1 MEEEKK
7 DRVIVSDLSE
17 EMKKSYLDYAMSVI
31 VSRAL
36 PDVRDGLKPVHRRI
50 LYDMYDLG
58 IKSTGSFKKCARTVG
73 DVLGKFHPHGDA
85 SVYDALVRLA
95 QDFSMRY
102 PVIKPQGNFGSID
115 GDPPAAYRYTEAK
128 MARMGE
134 LMLQDIDKDTVNF
147 VPNFDESLKEPE
159 VLPAAFPFLLA
170 NGTSGIAVGM
180 ANNMPPHNLREITDA
195 LCALIENPDI
205 TVLELMNYIKGPDFP
220 TYGKICGTKGI
231 RDAFETGR
239 GKIVLRGVYHV
250 EDHKTHESIVFTE
263 IPYQVNKSALV
274 KKIDELRKDDI
285 LRDISA
291 IRDESGRDGIRIVIE
306 LKKDAVA
313 DIVVNH
319 LFQNT
324 ELQSNFNVNNLALVE
339 GRPMCLNLKQMLYYY
354 LEHRKDVTTRRTRFD
369 LAKAQER
376 EHILLG
382 LKIGLENID
391 EVIEII
397 KNAANNDEASVKLQE
412 RFALSDKQANAII
425 QMRLGRLSHLETQQ
439 IIDELNELE
448 IKIAFYKELLADETK
463 MLAEV
468 EKEIR
473 AVGEE
478 YGDDRRTFIDV
489 REVDGLVDRDF
500 IKKEDVVVV
509 ITNKGFV
516 KRVPAEEYKSQ
527 GRGGKGVRG
536 ASLRDEDFV
545 EHLFSAFSHDH
556 ILFITNYGKAY
567 CLEVWELPEGQ
578 KVGKGV
584 NIKAVLPKME
594 DGESISAII
603 DFKDFDENESILMA
617 TRYGVVKQVK
627 LNDFINARKNGIRA
641 IVLDEGDS
649 LIKCLFVYPGDEAMI
664 VSKNGKSLRFS
675 VDDVRVM
682 GRVTHGVRGMKLAEG
697 DEIVGLVK
705 VEEGKTVILV
715 TDKGKGKQVDFELFM
730 KHGRGTMGQKIY
742 NLPANAYLVSALGVN
757 DENDVV
763 CITKKGQTIRTH
775 VNGIS
780 SQGRNAGGVNIFRM
794 KTDDDYIV
802 AMTVTD
808 YQEDEPEEDETAA
821 NIEIAELGTNAEAP
835 EQVVENNEKSEKT
848 QNFG

>member
-1 MEEEKK
+1 MEEETKN
-7 DRVIVSDLSE
+7 RVLVSDLSE
-17 EMKKSYLDYAMSVI
+17 EMRKSYLDYAMSVI

-115 GDPPAAYRYTEAK
+115 GDPAAAYRYTEAK

-134 LMLQDIDKDTVNF
+134 LMLQDIDKETVNM

-159 VLPAAFPFLLA
+159 VLPAGFPFLLA

-180 ANNMPPHNLREITDA
+180 ATNMPPHNLREICDA
-195 LCALIENPDI
+195 LCAMIENPEID
-205 TVLELMNYIKGPDFP
+205 THGLMQYIKGPDFP
-220 TYGKICGTKGI
+220 TAAKICGVKGI
-231 RDAFETGR
+231 RDAFETGH
-239 GKIVLRGVYHV
+239 GKIVMRGVYHT
-250 EDHKTHESIVFTE
+250 EDHRSHESIVFTE
-263 IPYQVNKSALV
+263 IPYQVNKAELV
-274 KKIDELRKDDI
+274 KHIDELRKEDV
-285 LRDISA
+285 LKDISTV
-291 IRDESGRDGIRIVIE
+291 RDESGRDGIRIVIE
-306 LKKDAVA
+306 LKKDAVPE
-313 DIVVNH
+313 IVVNH
-319 LFQNT
+319 LFNNT
-324 ELQSNFNVNNLALVE
+324 QLQSNFNVNNLALVD
-339 GRPMCLNLKQMLYYY
+339 GRPKCLTLKDMLYYY

-369 LAKAQER
+369 LAKAQDR

-391 EVIEII
+391 QVIEII
-397 KNAANNDEASVKLQE
+397 KKSSNNDEASLNLQAT
-412 RFALSDKQANAII
+412 FGLSDKQANAII
-425 QMRLGRLSHLETQQ
+425 QMRLGRLSHMETQE
-439 IIDELNELE
+439 IMDELNELE
-448 IKIAFYKELLADETK
+448 VKIAFYKELLSDPAK
-463 MLAEV
+463 MLQEV

-473 AVGEE
+473 QVSAD
-478 YGDDRRTFIDV
+478 YGDDRRTLIET
-489 REVDGLVDRDF
+489 REIDGLVDKDF

-516 KRVPAEEYKSQ
+516 KRVPADEYKSQ

-536 ASLRDEDFV
+536 AALRDEDFV

-556 ILFITNYGKAY
+556 ILFITNLGKAF

-584 NIKAVLPKME
+584 SIKAVLPKFE

-603 DFKDFDENESILMA
+603 DFKEFDETKSILMA
-617 TRYGVVKQVK
+617 TKMGVVKQVR
-627 LNDFINARKNGIRA
+627 LNDFINGRKNGIRA
-641 IVLDEGDS
+641 IALDEGDS
-649 LIKCLFVYPGDEAMI
+649 LVKCLFVNEGDEAML
-664 VSKNGKSLRFS
+664 VSRNGKGLRFS
-675 VDDVRVM
+675 VDDVRIM
-682 GRVTHGVRGMKLAEG
+682 GRPARGVRGMNLANG

-705 VEEGKTVILV
+705 VEDDRNIILV
-715 TDKGKGKQVDFELFM
+715 TNQGKGKQVDFNLFM
-730 KHGRGTMGQKIY
+730 RHGRGTGGQTIY
-742 NLPANAYLVSALGVN
+742 KLSDETYLVSALGVN
-757 DENDVV
+757 NENDVV

-775 VNGIS
+775 VDGIS
-780 SQGRNAGGVNIFRM
+780 EQGRAASGVNIFRM

-802 AMTVTD
+802 AMTLTD
-808 YQEDEPEEDETAA
+808 HQEDENEEDEVLETE
-821 NIEIAELGTNAEAP
+821 NTSELGINQETP
-835 EQVVENNEKSEKT
+835 ESSASEGD
-848 QNFG
+848 QE

>member
-1 MEEEKK
+1 MEENS
-7 DRVIVSDLSE
+7 RVLISDLSE

-58 IKSTGSFKKCARTVG
+58 IKASGSFKKCARTVG

-95 QDFSMRY
+95 QDFSLRY

-147 VPNFDESLKEPE
+147 VPNFDESMKEPE

-180 ANNMPPHNLREITDA
+180 ATNMAPHNLREITDA

-205 TVLELMNYIKGPDFP
+205 TILELMNYIKGPDFP
-220 TYGKICGTKGI
+220 TYGKICGTRGI

-239 GKIVLRGVYHV
+239 GKIVLRGVYHM

-263 IPYQVNKSALV
+263 IPYQVNKAELV

-285 LRDISA
+285 LKDISA

-306 LKKDAVA
+306 LKKDAVPEIA
-313 DIVVNH
+313 VNH

-324 ELQSNFNVNNLALVE
+324 ALQTNFNVNNLALVE
-339 GRPMCLNLKQMLYYY
+339 GRPKCLNLKQMLYYY

-369 LAKAQER
+369 LAKALER
-376 EHILLG
+376 EHILIG

-397 KNAANNDEASVKLQE
+397 KKAANNEEASLNLQA
-412 RFALSDKQANAII
+412 RFALSEKQANAII
-425 QMRLGRLSHLETQQ
+425 QMRLGRLSHMETQE

-448 IKIAFYKELLADETK
+448 IKIAFYRELLEDETK
-463 MLAEV
+463 MLKEV

-473 AVGEE
+473 QVGED
-478 YGDDRRTFIDV
+478 YGDDRRTEIDL
-489 REVDGLVDRDF
+489 REVDGLVDKDF

-516 KRVPAEEYKSQ
+516 KRVSADDYKSQ

-545 EHLFSAFSHDH
+545 EHMFSAFSHDH
-556 ILFITNYGKAY
+556 IMFVTNFGKAY
-567 CLEVWELPEGQ
+567 CFEVWELPEGQ

-584 NIKAVLPKME
+584 NIKAILPKMD

-603 DFKDFDENESILMA
+603 DFKDFDDNKYLLMA
-617 TRYGVVKQVK
+617 TRFGVVKQVR
-627 LNDFINARKNGIRA
+627 LNDFINARKNGIKA
-641 IVLDEGDS
+641 IVLDEGDT
-649 LIKCLFVYPGDEAMI
+649 LVKCLFVEPGDDAMI
-664 VSKNGKSLRFS
+664 ISKNGKGLRFC
-675 VDDVRVM
+675 VDSVRVM
-682 GRVTHGVRGMKLAEG
+682 GRASHGVRGMNLADN
-697 DEIVGLVK
+697 DEIIGLVR
-705 VEEGKTVILV
+705 VEEGKNIILV
-715 TDKGKGKQVDFELFM
+715 TNDGKGKQVDFDFF
-730 KHGRGTMGQKIY
+730 KAHGRGTMGQLIY
-742 NLPANAYLVSALGVN
+742 KLKDDMYLVSALGVN
-757 DENDVV
+757 DENDLV

-775 VNGIS
+775 VSGIS
-780 SQGRNAGGVNIFRM
+780 SQGRAASGVNVFRM

-808 YQEDEPEEDETAA
+808 YQEDEIEEETATESDA
-821 NIEIAELGTNAEAP
+821 AELGTIENEAENTT
-835 EQVVENNEKSEKT
+835 VEETEK
-848 QNFG
+848 

>member
-1 MEEEKK
+1 MEEEIKN
-7 DRVIVSDLSE
+7 RVLVSDLSE

-134 LMLQDIDKDTVNF
+134 LMLQDIDKETVNM

-159 VLPAAFPFLLA
+159 VLPAGFPFLLA

-180 ANNMPPHNLREITDA
+180 ATNMPPHNLREICDA
-195 LCALIENPDI
+195 LCALIENPEID
-205 TVLELMNYIKGPDFP
+205 VLELMNYIKGPDFP
-220 TYGKICGTKGI
+220 TAGRICGIKGI

-239 GKIVLRGVYHV
+239 GKIVLRGVYHI

-263 IPYQVNKSALV
+263 IPYQVNKSELI
-274 KKIDELRKDDI
+274 KKIDEYRKDDV
-285 LRDISA
+285 LKDFSA
-291 IRDESGRDGIRIVIE
+291 VRDESGRDGIRLVFE
-306 LKKDAVA
+306 LKKDAVPEIA
-313 DIVVNH
+313 VNH
-319 LFQNT
+319 LFLYTQ
-324 ELQSNFNVNNLALVE
+324 LQINFNVNNLALVE
-339 GRPMCLNLKQMLYYY
+339 GRPKCLNLKQMLHYY
-354 LEHRKDVTTRRTRFD
+354 LEHRKDVTTRRTKFD
-369 LAKAQER
+369 LAKALER

-397 KNAANNDEASVKLQE
+397 KKAADNDEASVNLQQ
-412 RFALSDKQANAII
+412 RFGLSDKQANAII
-425 QMRLGRLSHLETQQ
+425 QMRLGRLSHMETQQ

-448 IKIAFYKELLADETK
+448 IRIAFYRELLADERK

-473 AVGEE
+473 EVCNQ
-478 YGDDRRTFIDV
+478 YGDNRRTEIDP
-489 REVDGLVDRDF
+489 REVDGLMDKDF
-500 IKKEDVVVV
+500 IKKEEVVVV

-516 KRVPAEEYKSQ
+516 KRVPADEYKSQ

-536 ASLRDEDFV
+536 ASLREEDFV
-545 EHLFSAFSHDH
+545 EHLFSVFSHDH
-556 ILFITNYGKAY
+556 ILFITNFGKAY
-567 CLEVWELPEGQ
+567 CLEAWELPEGQ

-584 NIKAVLPKME
+584 NLKAVLPKME
-594 DGESISAII
+594 DGESVSAII
-603 DFKDFDENESILMA
+603 DFKDFDDESNILMA
-617 TRYGVVKQVK
+617 TRFGVVKQVR
-627 LNDFINARKNGIRA
+627 LTDFVNARKNGIKA
-641 IVLDEGDS
+641 IILDEGDS
-649 LIKCLFVYPGDEAMI
+649 LVKCLFVKPGDEAMI
-664 VSKNGKSLRFS
+664 VSRNGKGLRFG

-682 GRVTHGVRGMKLAEG
+682 GRSTHGVRGMNLADG
-697 DEIVGLVK
+697 DEIIGLVK
-705 VEEGKTVILV
+705 VEEGKNIILV
-715 TDKGKGKQVDFELFM
+715 TDRGKGKQVDFETF
-730 KHGRGTMGQKIY
+730 KRHGRGTMGQLIY
-742 NLPANAYLVSALGVN
+742 KLQDDTYLVSALGINEQN
-757 DENDVV
+757 DIV

-775 VNGIS
+775 VNEIS
-780 SQGRNAGGVNIFRM
+780 LQGRSAGGVNVFKM
-794 KTDDDYIV
+794 KTEDDYIV
-802 AMTVTD
+802 AMTLTD
-808 YQEDEPEEDETAA
+808 YQEYEEEIPENAENTETAEVGT
-821 NIEIAELGTNAEAP
+821 IENTAETE
-835 EQVVENNEKSEKT
+835 VVNTEENS
-848 QNFG
+848 

>member
-1 MEEEKK
+1 MEETNS
-7 DRVIVSDLSE
+7 RVLISDLSE

-95 QDFSMRY
+95 QDFSLRY

-115 GDPPAAYRYTEAK
+115 GDPAAAYRYTEAK

-134 LMLQDIDKDTVNF
+134 LMLQDIDKDTVTF

-159 VLPAAFPFLLA
+159 VLPAGFPFLLA

-180 ANNMPPHNLREITDA
+180 ATNMAPHNLREITDA
-195 LCALIENPDI
+195 LCAMIENPDI
-205 TVLELMNYIKGPDFP
+205 TILELMNYIKGPDFP
-220 TYGKICGTKGI
+220 THGKICGTKGI

-239 GKIVLRGVYHV
+239 GKIVMRGVYHV
-250 EDHKTHESIVFTE
+250 EDHKTHESLVFTE
-263 IPYQVNKSALV
+263 IPYQVNKAELV
-274 KKIDELRKDDI
+274 KHIDELRKDDV
-285 LRDISA
+285 LKDISA

-306 LKKDAVA
+306 LKKDAVPEIA
-313 DIVVNH
+313 VNH
-319 LFQNT
+319 LFLNT
-324 ELQSNFNVNNLALVE
+324 QLQSNFNVNNLALVE
-339 GRPMCLNLKQMLYYY
+339 GRPKCLNLKQMLYYY
-354 LEHRKDVTTRRTRFD
+354 LEHRKDVTTRRTKFD

-397 KNAANNDEASVKLQE
+397 KKAANNDEASVNLQA
-412 RFALSDKQANAII
+412 RFGLSDKQANAII
-425 QMRLGRLSHLETQQ
+425 QMRLGRLSHMETQQ
-439 IIDELNELE
+439 IIDELNDLE
-448 IKIAFYKELLADETK
+448 IKIAFYKELLSDESK
-463 MLAEV
+463 MLKEV

-473 AVGEE
+473 EVGDE
-478 YGDDRRTFIDV
+478 YGDARRTEIDL
-489 REVDGLVDRDF
+489 REVDGLVDKDF

-516 KRVPAEEYKSQ
+516 KRVSADEYKSQ

-556 ILFITNYGKAY
+556 ILFITNLGKAF
-567 CLEVWELPEGQ
+567 CLEVWELPEGL

-584 NIKAVLPKME
+584 NLKAILPKMD
-594 DGESISAII
+594 DGEFVSAII
-603 DFKDFDENESILMA
+603 DFKDFDEDKYLLMA
-617 TRYGVVKQVK
+617 TRFGVVKQVR
-627 LNDFINARKNGIRA
+627 LNDFINARKNGIKA

-649 LIKCLFVYPGDEAMI
+649 LIKCLFVNPGDDAMI
-664 VSKNGKSLRFS
+664 ISRNGKGLRFS
-675 VDDVRVM
+675 VDSVRVM
-682 GRVTHGVRGMKLAEG
+682 GRATHGVRGMNLADG

-705 VEEGKTVILV
+705 VEEGKKIILV
-715 TDKGKGKQVDFELFM
+715 TNDGKGKQVEFEDF
-730 KHGRGTMGQKIY
+730 KAHGRGTMGQLIY
-742 NLPANAYLVSALGVN
+742 KTGDDKYLVSALGVN
-757 DENDVV
+757 DENDLV

-780 SQGRNAGGVNIFRM
+780 IQGRSASGVYVFRM
-794 KTDDDYIV
+794 KTDDDCIV

-808 YQEDEPEEDETAA
+808 YQEEEPEE
-821 NIEIAELGTNAEAP
+821 EITDSTVDTELGTNEVSSAE
-835 EQVVENNEKSEKT
+835 ENSEGK
-848 QNFG
+848 

>member
-1 MEEEKK
+1 MGGNEMEEEKK
-7 DRVIVSDLSE
+7 DRVLVSDLSE

-85 SVYDALVRLA
+85 SVYDAMVRLA

-159 VLPAAFPFLLA
+159 VLPAGFPFLLA

-180 ANNMPPHNLREITDA
+180 ATNMPPHNLREITDA

-205 TVLELMNYIKGPDFP
+205 SILELMNYIKGPDFP

-239 GKIVLRGVYHV
+239 GKIVMRGVYHI

-263 IPYQVNKSALV
+263 IPYQVNKAELV
-274 KKIDELRKDDI
+274 KHIDELRKDDV
-285 LRDISA
+285 LKDISA

-306 LKKDAVA
+306 LKKDAVSE
-313 DIVVNH
+313 IVVNH

-324 ELQSNFNVNNLALVE
+324 ALQSNFNVNNLALVE
-339 GRPMCLNLKQMLYYY
+339 GRPKCLNLKQMLYYY

-397 KNAANNDEASVKLQE
+397 KNAANNEEASLKLQA
-412 RFALSDKQANAII
+412 RFLLSDKQANAII

-448 IKIAFYKELLADETK
+448 VRIAFYKELLADDVK

-473 AVGEE
+473 QVGEE
-478 YGDDRRTFIDV
+478 YGDDRRTFIDLH
-489 REVDGLVDRDF
+489 EVDGLMDKDF

-516 KRVPAEEYKSQ
+516 KRVPADEYKSQ

-556 ILFITNYGKAY
+556 ILFITNLGKAY

-584 NIKAVLPKME
+584 NIKAILPKME
-594 DGESISAII
+594 EGESISAII

-617 TRYGVVKQVK
+617 TRFGVVKQVK

-641 IVLDEGDS
+641 IVLDEGDA
-649 LIKCLFVYPGDEAMI
+649 LIKCLFVHPGDEAMI
-664 VSKNGKSLRFS
+664 VSKNGKGLRFS

-682 GRVTHGVRGMKLAEG
+682 GRVTHGVRGMNLADG

-705 VEEGKTVILV
+705 VEEGKTIILV
-715 TDKGKGKQVDFELFM
+715 TDQGKGKQVEFDYFRT
-730 KHGRGTMGQKIY
+730 HGRGTMGQKIY
-742 NLPANAYLVSALGVN
+742 NLPDNAYLVSAQGVN

-780 SQGRNAGGVNIFRM
+780 SQGRNAGGVNVFRM

-808 YQEDEPEEDETAA
+808 YQEDEPEEAENPENT
-821 NIEIAELGTNAEAP
+821 EMSELGTNIEAENT
-835 EQVVENNEKSEKT
+835 ENKEIEKE
-848 QNFG
+848 

>member
-7 DRVIVSDLSE
+7 DRVLVSDLSE

-85 SVYDALVRLA
+85 SVYDAMVRLA

-159 VLPAAFPFLLA
+159 VLPAGFPFLLA

-180 ANNMPPHNLREITDA
+180 ATNMPPHNLREITDA

-205 TVLELMNYIKGPDFP
+205 SILELMNYIKGPDFP

-239 GKIVLRGVYHV
+239 GKIVMRGVYHI

-263 IPYQVNKSALV
+263 IPYQVNKAELV
-274 KKIDELRKDDI
+274 KHIDELRKDDV
-285 LRDISA
+285 LKDISA

-306 LKKDAVA
+306 LKKDAVSE
-313 DIVVNH
+313 IVVNH

-324 ELQSNFNVNNLALVE
+324 ALQSNFNVNNLALVE
-339 GRPMCLNLKQMLYYY
+339 GRPKCLNLKQMLYYY

-397 KNAANNDEASVKLQE
+397 KNAANNEEASLKLQA
-412 RFALSDKQANAII
+412 RFLLSDKQANAII

-448 IKIAFYKELLADETK
+448 VRIAFYKELLADDVK

-473 AVGEE
+473 QVGEE
-478 YGDDRRTFIDV
+478 YGDDRRTFIDLH
-489 REVDGLVDRDF
+489 EVDGLMDKDF

-516 KRVPAEEYKSQ
+516 KRVPADEYKSQ

-556 ILFITNYGKAY
+556 ILFITNLGKAY

-584 NIKAVLPKME
+584 NIKAILPKME
-594 DGESISAII
+594 EGESISAII

-617 TRYGVVKQVK
+617 TRFGVVKQVK

-641 IVLDEGDS
+641 IVLDEGDA
-649 LIKCLFVYPGDEAMI
+649 LIKCLFVHPSDEAMI
-664 VSKNGKSLRFS
+664 VSKNGKGLRFS

-682 GRVTHGVRGMKLAEG
+682 GRVTHGVRGMNLTDG

-705 VEEGKTVILV
+705 VEEGKTIILV
-715 TDKGKGKQVDFELFM
+715 TDQGKGKQVEFDYFRT
-730 KHGRGTMGQKIY
+730 HGRGTMGQKIY
-742 NLPANAYLVSALGVN
+742 NLPDNAYLVSAQGVN

-780 SQGRNAGGVNIFRM
+780 SQGRNAGGVNVFRM

-808 YQEDEPEEDETAA
+808 YQEDEPEEAENPENT
-821 NIEIAELGTNAEAP
+821 EMSELGTNIEAENT
-835 EQVVENNEKSEKT
+835 ENKEIEKE
-848 QNFG
+848 

>member
-1 MEEEKK
+1 MEEEKS
-7 DRVIVSDLSE
+7 RVLISDLSE

-95 QDFSMRY
+95 QDFSLRY

-159 VLPAAFPFLLA
+159 VLPAGFPFLLA

-180 ANNMPPHNLREITDA
+180 ATNMAPHNLREITDA

-205 TVLELMNYIKGPDFP
+205 TIMELMNYIKGPDFP

-239 GKIVLRGVYHV
+239 GKIVMRGQYHI

-263 IPYQVNKSALV
+263 IPYQVNKAELV
-274 KKIDELRKDDI
+274 KHIDELRKDDI
-285 LRDISA
+285 LKDISA

-306 LKKDAVA
+306 LKKDAVSEIA
-313 DIVVNH
+313 VNH

-324 ELQSNFNVNNLALVE
+324 ALQTNFNVNNLALVE
-339 GRPMCLNLKQMLYYY
+339 GRPRCLNLKQMLYYY

-369 LAKAQER
+369 LAKALER

-397 KNAANNDEASVKLQE
+397 KKAANNDEASLNLQA

-425 QMRLGRLSHLETQQ
+425 QMRLGRLSHMETQQ

-448 IKIAFYKELLADETK
+448 IKIAFYRELLADEKK

-473 AVGEE
+473 QVGEE
-478 YGDDRRTFIDV
+478 YGDDRRTEIDI
-489 REVDGLVDRDF
+489 REVDGLVDKDF

-516 KRVPAEEYKSQ
+516 KRVSADEYKSQ

-556 ILFITNYGKAY
+556 IMFVTNFGKAY
-567 CLEVWELPEGQ
+567 CFEVWELPEGQ

-584 NIKAVLPKME
+584 NIKAILPKMDE
-594 DGESISAII
+594 GESISAII
-603 DFKDFDENESILMA
+603 DFKDFDENKYLLMA
-617 TRYGVVKQVK
+617 TRFGVVKQVR
-627 LNDFINARKNGIRA
+627 LNDFINARKNGIKA

-649 LIKCLFVYPGDEAMI
+649 LVKCLFVNPGDDAMI
-664 VSKNGKSLRFS
+664 ISKNGKGLRFC
-675 VDDVRVM
+675 VDSVRVM
-682 GRVTHGVRGMKLAEG
+682 GRASHGVRGMKLASD
-697 DEIVGLVK
+697 DEIIGLVR
-705 VEEGKTVILV
+705 VEEGKNVILV
-715 TDKGKGKQVDFELFM
+715 TNSGKGKQVDFDFF
-730 KHGRGTMGQKIY
+730 KAHGRGTMGQLIY
-742 NLPANAYLVSALGVN
+742 KLKDDMYLVSALGVN
-757 DENDVV
+757 DENDLV

-780 SQGRNAGGVNIFRM
+780 SQGRAASGVNVFKM

-808 YQEDEPEEDETAA
+808 FQEEDPEE
-821 NIEIAELGTNAEAP
+821 EIPAEGDTAELGTIENVTENA
-835 EQVVENNEKSEKT
+835 T
-848 QNFG
+848 T

>member
-7 DRVIVSDLSE
+7 DRVLVSDLSE

-50 LYDMYDLG
+50 LYDMYDLS

-159 VLPAAFPFLLA
+159 VLPAGFPFLLA

-180 ANNMPPHNLREITDA
+180 ATNMPPHNLREITDA

-205 TVLELMNYIKGPDFP
+205 SILELMNYIKGPDFP

-239 GKIVLRGVYHV
+239 GKIVMRGVYHI

-263 IPYQVNKSALV
+263 IPYQVNKAELV
-274 KKIDELRKDDI
+274 KHIDELRKDDV
-285 LRDISA
+285 LKDISA

-306 LKKDAVA
+306 LKKDAVSE
-313 DIVVNH
+313 IVVNH

-324 ELQSNFNVNNLALVE
+324 ALQTNFNVNNLARVE
-339 GRPMCLNLKQMLYYY
+339 GRPKCLNLKQMLYYY

-397 KNAANNDEASVKLQE
+397 KNAANNEEASLKLQA
-412 RFALSDKQANAII
+412 RFLLSDKQANAII

-448 IKIAFYKELLADETK
+448 VRIAFYKELLADDVK

-473 AVGEE
+473 QVGEE
-478 YGDDRRTFIDV
+478 YGDDRRTFIDLH
-489 REVDGLVDRDF
+489 EVDGLMDKDF

-516 KRVPAEEYKSQ
+516 KRVPADEYKSQ

-556 ILFITNYGKAY
+556 ILFITNLGKAY

-584 NIKAVLPKME
+584 NIKAILPKME
-594 DGESISAII
+594 EGESISAII

-617 TRYGVVKQVK
+617 TRFGVVKQVK

-641 IVLDEGDS
+641 IVLDEGDA
-649 LIKCLFVYPGDEAMI
+649 LIKCLFVHPGDEAMI
-664 VSKNGKSLRFS
+664 VSKNGKGLRFS

-682 GRVTHGVRGMKLAEG
+682 GRVTHGVRGMNLADG

-705 VEEGKTVILV
+705 VEEGKTIILV
-715 TDKGKGKQVDFELFM
+715 TDQGKGKQVEFDYFRT
-730 KHGRGTMGQKIY
+730 HGRGTMGQKIY
-742 NLPANAYLVSALGVN
+742 NLPDNAYLVSAQGVN

-780 SQGRNAGGVNIFRM
+780 TQGRNAGGVNVFRM

-808 YQEDEPEEDETAA
+808 YQEDEPEEAENSENT
-821 NIEIAELGTNAEAP
+821 EMSELGTNIEAENT
-835 EQVVENNEKSEKT
+835 ENKEIEKE
-848 QNFG
+848 

>member
-1 MEEEKK
+1 MEEEKS
-7 DRVIVSDLSE
+7 RVLISDLSE

-95 QDFSMRY
+95 QDFSLRY

-159 VLPAAFPFLLA
+159 VLPAGFPFLLA

-180 ANNMPPHNLREITDA
+180 ATNMAPHNLREITDA

-205 TVLELMNYIKGPDFP
+205 TIMELMNYIKGPDFP

-239 GKIVLRGVYHV
+239 GKIVMRGQYHI

-263 IPYQVNKSALV
+263 IPYQVNKAELV
-274 KKIDELRKDDI
+274 KHIDELRKDDI
-285 LRDISA
+285 LKDISA

-306 LKKDAVA
+306 LKKDAVSEIA
-313 DIVVNH
+313 VNH

-324 ELQSNFNVNNLALVE
+324 ALQTNFNVNNLALVE
-339 GRPMCLNLKQMLYYY
+339 GRPRCLNLKQMLYYY

-369 LAKAQER
+369 LAKAVER

-397 KNAANNDEASVKLQE
+397 KKAANNDEASLNLQA

-425 QMRLGRLSHLETQQ
+425 QMRLGRLSHMETQQ

-448 IKIAFYKELLADETK
+448 IKIAFYRELLADEKK

-473 AVGEE
+473 QVGEE
-478 YGDDRRTFIDV
+478 YGDDRRTEIDI
-489 REVDGLVDRDF
+489 REVDGLVDKDF

-516 KRVPAEEYKSQ
+516 KRVSADEYKSQ

-556 ILFITNYGKAY
+556 IMFVTNFGKAY
-567 CLEVWELPEGQ
+567 CFEVWELPEGQ

-584 NIKAVLPKME
+584 NIKAILPKMDE
-594 DGESISAII
+594 GESISAII
-603 DFKDFDENESILMA
+603 DFKDFDENKYLLMA
-617 TRYGVVKQVK
+617 TRFGVVKQVR
-627 LNDFINARKNGIRA
+627 LNDFINARKNGIKA

-649 LIKCLFVYPGDEAMI
+649 LVKCLFVNPGDDAMI
-664 VSKNGKSLRFS
+664 ISKNGKGLRFC
-675 VDDVRVM
+675 VDSVRVM
-682 GRVTHGVRGMKLAEG
+682 GRASHGVRGMKLASD
-697 DEIVGLVK
+697 DEIIGLVR
-705 VEEGKTVILV
+705 VEEGKNVILV
-715 TDKGKGKQVDFELFM
+715 TNGGKGKQVDFDFF
-730 KHGRGTMGQKIY
+730 KAHGRGTMGQLIY
-742 NLPANAYLVSALGVN
+742 KLKDEMYLVSALGVN
-757 DENDVV
+757 DENDLV

-780 SQGRNAGGVNIFRM
+780 SQGRAASGVNVFKM

-808 YQEDEPEEDETAA
+808 FQEEEPEE
-821 NIEIAELGTNAEAP
+821 EIPAEGDTAELGTIENVTENATTEDT
-835 EQVVENNEKSEKT
+835 EK
-848 QNFG
+848 

>member
-1 MEEEKK
+1 MGGNEMEEEKK
-7 DRVIVSDLSE
+7 DRVLVSDLSE

-85 SVYDALVRLA
+85 SVYDAMVRLA

-159 VLPAAFPFLLA
+159 VLPAGFPFLLA

-180 ANNMPPHNLREITDA
+180 ATNMPPHNLREITDA

-205 TVLELMNYIKGPDFP
+205 SILELMNYIKGPDFP

-239 GKIVLRGVYHV
+239 GKIVMRGVYHI

-263 IPYQVNKSALV
+263 IPYQVNKAELV
-274 KKIDELRKDDI
+274 KHIDELRKDDV
-285 LRDISA
+285 LKDISA

-306 LKKDAVA
+306 LKKDAVSE
-313 DIVVNH
+313 IVVNH

-324 ELQSNFNVNNLALVE
+324 ALQSNFNVNNLALVE
-339 GRPMCLNLKQMLYYY
+339 GRPKCLNLKQMLYYY

-397 KNAANNDEASVKLQE
+397 KNAANNEEASLKLQA
-412 RFALSDKQANAII
+412 RFLLSDKQANAII

-448 IKIAFYKELLADETK
+448 VRIAFYKELLADDVK

-473 AVGEE
+473 QVGEE
-478 YGDDRRTFIDV
+478 YGDDRRTFIDLH
-489 REVDGLVDRDF
+489 EVDGLMDKDF

-516 KRVPAEEYKSQ
+516 KRVPADEYKSQ

-556 ILFITNYGKAY
+556 ILFITNLGKAY

-584 NIKAVLPKME
+584 NIKAILPKME
-594 DGESISAII
+594 EGESISAII

-617 TRYGVVKQVK
+617 TRFGVVKQVK

-641 IVLDEGDS
+641 IVLDEGDA
-649 LIKCLFVYPGDEAMI
+649 LIKCLFVHPGDEAMI
-664 VSKNGKSLRFS
+664 VSKNGKGLRFS

-682 GRVTHGVRGMKLAEG
+682 GRVTHGVRGMNLADG

-705 VEEGKTVILV
+705 VEEGKTIILV
-715 TDKGKGKQVDFELFM
+715 TDQGKGKQVEFDYFRT
-730 KHGRGTMGQKIY
+730 HGRGTMGQKIY
-742 NLPANAYLVSALGVN
+742 NLPDNAYLVSAQGVN

-780 SQGRNAGGVNIFRM
+780 SQGRNAGGVNVFRM

-808 YQEDEPEEDETAA
+808 YQEDEPEEAENPENT
-821 NIEIAELGTNAEAP
+821 EISELGTNIE
-835 EQVVENNEKSEKT
+835 VENTENKEIEKE
-848 QNFG
+848 

>member
-1 MEEEKK
+1 MEENS
-7 DRVIVSDLSE
+7 RVLISDLSE

-58 IKSTGSFKKCARTVG
+58 IKASGSFKKCARTVG

-95 QDFSMRY
+95 QDFSLRY

-147 VPNFDESLKEPE
+147 VPNFDESMKEPE

-180 ANNMPPHNLREITDA
+180 ATNMAPHNLREITDA

-205 TVLELMNYIKGPDFP
+205 TILELMNYIKGPDFP
-220 TYGKICGTKGI
+220 TYGKICGTRGI

-239 GKIVLRGVYHV
+239 GKIVLRGVYHM

-263 IPYQVNKSALV
+263 IPYQVNKAELV

-285 LRDISA
+285 LKDISA

-306 LKKDAVA
+306 LKKDAVPEIA
-313 DIVVNH
+313 VNH

-324 ELQSNFNVNNLALVE
+324 ALQTNFNVNNLALVE
-339 GRPMCLNLKQMLYYY
+339 GRPKCLNLKQMLYYY

-369 LAKAQER
+369 LAKALER
-376 EHILLG
+376 EHILIG

-397 KNAANNDEASVKLQE
+397 KKAANNEEASLNLQA
-412 RFALSDKQANAII
+412 RFALSEKQANAII
-425 QMRLGRLSHLETQQ
+425 QMRLGRLSHMETQE

-448 IKIAFYKELLADETK
+448 IKIAFYRELLEDETK
-463 MLAEV
+463 MLKEV

-473 AVGEE
+473 QVGED
-478 YGDDRRTFIDV
+478 YGDDRRTEIDL
-489 REVDGLVDRDF
+489 REVDGLVDKDF

-516 KRVPAEEYKSQ
+516 KRVSADDYKSQ

-545 EHLFSAFSHDH
+545 EHMFSAFSHDH
-556 ILFITNYGKAY
+556 IMFVTNFGKAY
-567 CLEVWELPEGQ
+567 CFEVWELPEGQ

-584 NIKAVLPKME
+584 NIKAILPKMD

-603 DFKDFDENESILMA
+603 DFKDFDDNKYLLMA
-617 TRYGVVKQVK
+617 TRFGVVKQVR
-627 LNDFINARKNGIRA
+627 LNDFINARKNGIKA
-641 IVLDEGDS
+641 IVLDEGDT
-649 LIKCLFVYPGDEAMI
+649 LVKCLFVEPGDDAMI
-664 VSKNGKSLRFS
+664 ISKNGKGLRFC
-675 VDDVRVM
+675 VDSVRVM
-682 GRVTHGVRGMKLAEG
+682 GRASHGVRGMNLADN
-697 DEIVGLVK
+697 DEIIGLVR
-705 VEEGKTVILV
+705 VEEGKNIILV
-715 TDKGKGKQVDFELFM
+715 TNDGKGKQVDFDFF
-730 KHGRGTMGQKIY
+730 KAHGRGTMGQLIY
-742 NLPANAYLVSALGVN
+742 KLKDDMYLVSALGVN
-757 DENDVV
+757 DENDLV

-775 VNGIS
+775 VSGIS
-780 SQGRNAGGVNIFRM
+780 SQGRAASGVNVFRM

-808 YQEDEPEEDETAA
+808 YQEDEIEEETAT
-821 NIEIAELGTNAEAP
+821 ESDVAELGTIENGAENTT
-835 EQVVENNEKSEKT
+835 VEETEK
-848 QNFG
+848 

>member
-1 MEEEKK
+1 MEEEIK
-7 DRVIVSDLSE
+7 DRVIISDLSE

-95 QDFSMRY
+95 QDYSMRY

-147 VPNFDESLKEPE
+147 VPNFDESMKEPE

-180 ANNMPPHNLREITDA
+180 ATNMAPHNLREITDA

-205 TVLELMNYIKGPDFP
+205 TILELMNYIKGPDFP
-220 TYGKICGTKGI
+220 TYGKICGTRGI

-239 GKIVLRGVYHV
+239 GKIVLRGVYHM

-263 IPYQVNKSALV
+263 IPYQVNKAELV

-285 LRDISA
+285 LKDISA

-306 LKKDAVA
+306 LKKDAVPEIA
-313 DIVVNH
+313 VNH

-324 ELQSNFNVNNLALVE
+324 ALQTNFNVNNLALVE
-339 GRPMCLNLKQMLYYY
+339 GRPKCLNLKQMLYYY

-369 LAKAQER
+369 LAKALER
-376 EHILLG
+376 EHILIG

-397 KNAANNDEASVKLQE
+397 KKAANNEEASLNLQA
-412 RFALSDKQANAII
+412 RFALSEKQANAII
-425 QMRLGRLSHLETQQ
+425 QMRLGRLSHMETQE

-448 IKIAFYKELLADETK
+448 IKIAFYRELLEDETK
-463 MLAEV
+463 MLKEV

-473 AVGEE
+473 QVGED
-478 YGDDRRTFIDV
+478 YGDDRRTEIDL
-489 REVDGLVDRDF
+489 REVDGLVDKDF

-516 KRVPAEEYKSQ
+516 KRVSADDYKSQ

-545 EHLFSAFSHDH
+545 EHMFSAFSHDH
-556 ILFITNYGKAY
+556 IMFVTNFGKAY
-567 CLEVWELPEGQ
+567 CFEVWELPEGQ

-584 NIKAVLPKME
+584 NIKAILPKMD

-603 DFKDFDENESILMA
+603 DFKDFDENKYLLMA
-617 TRYGVVKQVK
+617 TRFGVVKQVR
-627 LNDFINARKNGIRA
+627 LNDFINARKNGIKA
-641 IVLDEGDS
+641 IVLDEGDT
-649 LIKCLFVYPGDEAMI
+649 LVKCLFVEPGDDAMI
-664 VSKNGKSLRFS
+664 ISKNGKGLRFC
-675 VDDVRVM
+675 VDSVRVM
-682 GRVTHGVRGMKLAEG
+682 GRASHGVRGMNLADN
-697 DEIVGLVK
+697 DEIIGLVR
-705 VEEGKTVILV
+705 VEEGKNIILV
-715 TDKGKGKQVDFELFM
+715 TNDGKGKQVDFDFF
-730 KHGRGTMGQKIY
+730 KAHGRGTMGQLIY
-742 NLPANAYLVSALGVN
+742 KLKDDMYLVSALGVN
-757 DENDVV
+757 DENDLV

-775 VNGIS
+775 VSGIS
-780 SQGRNAGGVNIFRM
+780 SQGRAASGVNVFRM

-808 YQEDEPEEDETAA
+808 YQEDEIEEETAA
-821 NIEIAELGTNAEAP
+821 ESDATELGTIENEAENTT
-835 EQVVENNEKSEKT
+835 VEETEK
-848 QNFG
+848 

>member
-1 MEEEKK
+1 MENNNN
-7 DRVIVSDLSE
+7 RVFVRDLSE
-17 EMKKSYLDYAMSVI
+17 EMRKAYLDYAMSVI

-36 PDVRDGLKPVHRRI
+36 PDARDGLKPVHRRI

-95 QDFSMRY
+95 QDFSLRY

-128 MARMGE
+128 MSKMGE
-134 LMLQDIDKDTVNF
+134 LMLADIDKDTVNF

-159 VLPAAFPFLLA
+159 VLPAGFPFLLA

-180 ANNMPPHNLREITDA
+180 ATNMPPHNLREICDA

-220 TYGKICGTKGI
+220 TAGIVCGVKGI

-239 GKIVLRGVYHV
+239 GKIVMRGRYHI
-250 EDHKTHESIVFTE
+250 EEHKTHDAIVFTE
-263 IPYQVNKSALV
+263 IPYQVNKAELV
-274 KKIDELRKDDI
+274 KHIDTLRKEDTI
-285 LRDISA
+285 KDISE
-291 IRDESGRDGIRIVIE
+291 IRDESGRDGIRVVIE
-306 LKKDAVA
+306 LKKDAVPE
-313 DIVVNH
+313 IVVRH

-324 ELQSNFNVNNLALVE
+324 QLESNFNVNNLALVN
-339 GRPMCLNLKQMLYYY
+339 GRPKCLNLKEMLECY
-354 LEHRKDVTTRRTRFD
+354 LDHRKDVIRRRTQFE
-369 LAKAQER
+369 LNKALER

-397 KNAANNDEASVKLQE
+397 KKAADNNEASLALQT

-425 QMRLGRLSHLETQQ
+425 QMRLGRLSHLETQE

-448 IKIAFYKELLADETK
+448 VKIAFYKELLNDEVK
-463 MLAEV
+463 FMGEV
-468 EKEIR
+468 EKEIHELS
-473 AVGEE
+473 AE
-478 YGDDRRTFIDV
+478 YGDDRKTEIDFK
-489 REVDGLVDRDF
+489 EVGGFVDKDF

-516 KRVPAEEYKSQ
+516 KRVSADEYKSQ
-527 GRGGKGVRG
+527 ARGGKGVKG

-545 EHLFSAFSHDH
+545 EHMFSAFSHDH
-556 ILFITNYGKAY
+556 ILFMTNLGKAF

-584 NIKAVLPKME
+584 SLKAILPKM
-594 DGESISAII
+594 DKDESVSAII
-603 DFKDFDENESILMA
+603 DFKDFAEDEYILMA
-617 TRYGVVKQVK
+617 TSQGVVKQVA
-627 LNDFINARKNGIRA
+627 LNDFINARKNGIKA

-649 LIKCLFVYPGDEAMI
+649 LIKCEFVHPGDEAMI
-664 VSKNGKSLRFS
+664 VTKKGKGLRFS

-682 GRVTHGVRGMKLAEG
+682 GRTAHGVRGIKLAED
-697 DEIVGLVK
+697 DEVIGLVK
-705 VEEGKTVILV
+705 VEEGKNIVLV
-715 TDKGKGKQVDFELFM
+715 TEKGKGKQVDFDLF
-730 KHGRGTMGQKIY
+730 KAHGRGTMGQLIY
-742 NLPANAYLVSALGVN
+742 KLSEDTYLVSALGVN
-757 DENDVV
+757 DENDLV

-780 SQGRNAGGVNIFRM
+780 SQGRAATGVNIVKM
-794 KTDDDYIV
+794 KTEDDYIV

-808 YQEDEPEEDETAA
+808 YQEEETEEISEVGTNDSGVEEVKTEANPEE
-821 NIEIAELGTNAEAP
+821 
-835 EQVVENNEKSEKT
+835 
-848 QNFG
+848 

>member
-478 YGDDRRTFIDV
+478 YGDERRTFIDV

-617 TRYGVVKQVK
+617 TRFGVVKQVK

-682 GRVTHGVRGMKLAEG
+682 GRVTHGVRGMRLAEG

-730 KHGRGTMGQKIY
+730 THGRGTMGQKIY
-742 NLPANAYLVSALGVN
+742 NLPADAYLVSALGVN
-757 DENDVV
+757 GENDVV

-821 NIEIAELGTNAEAP
+821 NIEIAELGTNVEAP
-835 EQVVENNEKSEKT
+835 EQET
-848 QNFG
+848 QNTEKE

>member
-7 DRVIVSDLSE
+7 DRVLVSDLSE

-159 VLPAAFPFLLA
+159 VLPAGFPFLLA

-180 ANNMPPHNLREITDA
+180 ATNMPPHNLREITDA

-205 TVLELMNYIKGPDFP
+205 SILELMNYIKGPDFP

-239 GKIVLRGVYHV
+239 GKIVMRGVYHI

-263 IPYQVNKSALV
+263 IPYQVNKAELV
-274 KKIDELRKDDI
+274 KHIDELRKDDV
-285 LRDISA
+285 LKDIST

-306 LKKDAVA
+306 LKKDAVSE
-313 DIVVNH
+313 IVVNH

-324 ELQSNFNVNNLALVE
+324 ALQTNFNVNNLALVE
-339 GRPMCLNLKQMLYYY
+339 GRPKCLNLKQMLYYY

-397 KNAANNDEASVKLQE
+397 KNAANNEEASLKLQE
-412 RFALSDKQANAII
+412 RFLLSDKQANAII

-448 IKIAFYKELLADETK
+448 IRIAFYKELLADDMK

-473 AVGEE
+473 QVGEE
-478 YGDDRRTFIDV
+478 YGDDRRTFIDLH
-489 REVDGLVDRDF
+489 EVDGLMDKDF

-516 KRVPAEEYKSQ
+516 KRVPADEYKSQ

-556 ILFITNYGKAY
+556 ILFITNFGKAY

-584 NIKAVLPKME
+584 NIKAILPKME
-594 DGESISAII
+594 EGESISAII
-603 DFKDFDENESILMA
+603 DFKDFDENERILMA
-617 TRYGVVKQVK
+617 TRFGVVKQVK

-641 IVLDEGDS
+641 IVLDEGDA
-649 LIKCLFVYPGDEAMI
+649 LIKCLFVQPGDEAMI
-664 VSKNGKSLRFS
+664 VSKNGKGLRFS

-682 GRVTHGVRGMKLAEG
+682 GRVTHGVRGMNLADG

-705 VEEGKTVILV
+705 VEEGKTIILV
-715 TDKGKGKQVDFELFM
+715 TDQGKGKQVEFDFFRT
-730 KHGRGTMGQKIY
+730 HGRGTMGQKIY
-742 NLPANAYLVSALGVN
+742 NLPDNAYLVSAQGVN

-780 SQGRNAGGVNIFRM
+780 TQGRNAGGVNIFRM

-802 AMTVTD
+802 AKTVTD
-808 YQEDEPEEDETAA
+808 YQEDEPEEDETAGA
-821 NIEIAELGTNAEAP
+821 TEIAELGTNVEAQNQETAEI
-835 EQVVENNEKSEKT
+835 EKE
-848 QNFG
+848 

>member
-1 MEEEKK
+1 
-7 DRVIVSDLSE
+7 
-17 EMKKSYLDYAMSVI
+17 
-31 VSRAL
+31 
-36 PDVRDGLKPVHRRI
+36 
-50 LYDMYDLG
+50 
-58 IKSTGSFKKCARTVG
+58 
-73 DVLGKFHPHGDA
+73 VLGKFHPHGDA

-159 VLPAAFPFLLA
+159 VLPAGFPFLLA

-180 ANNMPPHNLREITDA
+180 ATNMPPHNLREITDA

-205 TVLELMNYIKGPDFP
+205 SILELMNYIKGPDFP

-239 GKIVLRGVYHV
+239 GKIVMRGVYHI

-263 IPYQVNKSALV
+263 IPYQVNKAELV
-274 KKIDELRKDDI
+274 KHIDELRKDDV
-285 LRDISA
+285 LKDISA

-306 LKKDAVA
+306 LKKDAVSE
-313 DIVVNH
+313 IVVNH

-324 ELQSNFNVNNLALVE
+324 ALQTNFNVNNLALVE
-339 GRPMCLNLKQMLYYY
+339 GRPKCLNLKQMLYYY

-376 EHILLG
+376 EHILIG

-397 KNAANNDEASVKLQE
+397 KNAANNEEASLKLQE
-412 RFALSDKQANAII
+412 RFLLSDKQANAII

-448 IKIAFYKELLADETK
+448 VRIAFYKELLADDVK

-473 AVGEE
+473 QVGEE
-478 YGDDRRTFIDV
+478 YGDDRRTFIDLH
-489 REVDGLVDRDF
+489 EVDGLMDKDF

-516 KRVPAEEYKSQ
+516 KRVPADEYKSQ

-556 ILFITNYGKAY
+556 ILFITNLGKAY

-584 NIKAVLPKME
+584 NIKAILPKME
-594 DGESISAII
+594 EGESISAII

-617 TRYGVVKQVK
+617 TRFGVVKQVK

-641 IVLDEGDS
+641 IVLDEGDA
-649 LIKCLFVYPGDEAMI
+649 LIKCLFVHPGDEAMI
-664 VSKNGKSLRFS
+664 VSKNGKGLRFS

-682 GRVTHGVRGMKLAEG
+682 GRVTHGVRGMNLADG

-705 VEEGKTVILV
+705 VEEGKTIILV
-715 TDKGKGKQVDFELFM
+715 TDQGKGKQVEFDYFRT
-730 KHGRGTMGQKIY
+730 HGRGTMGQKIY
-742 NLPANAYLVSALGVN
+742 NLPDDAYLVSAQGVN

-780 SQGRNAGGVNIFRM
+780 SQGRNAGGVNVFRM

-808 YQEDEPEEDETAA
+808 YQEDEPEEAENPE
-821 NIEIAELGTNAEAP
+821 NIEMSELGTNIEAENT
-835 EQVVENNEKSEKT
+835 ENKEIEKE
-848 QNFG
+848 

>member
-1 MEEEKK
+1 MEENS
-7 DRVIVSDLSE
+7 RVLISDLSE

-58 IKSTGSFKKCARTVG
+58 IKASGSFKKCARTVG

-95 QDFSMRY
+95 QDFSLRY

-147 VPNFDESLKEPE
+147 VPNFDESMKEPE

-180 ANNMPPHNLREITDA
+180 ATNMAPHNLREITDA

-205 TVLELMNYIKGPDFP
+205 TILELMNYIKGPDFP
-220 TYGKICGTKGI
+220 TYGKICGTRGI

-239 GKIVLRGVYHV
+239 GKIVLRGVYHM

-263 IPYQVNKSALV
+263 IPYQVNKAELV

-285 LRDISA
+285 LKDISA

-306 LKKDAVA
+306 LKKDAVPEIA
-313 DIVVNH
+313 VNH

-324 ELQSNFNVNNLALVE
+324 ALQTNFNVNNLALVE
-339 GRPMCLNLKQMLYYY
+339 GRPKCLNLKQMLYYY

-369 LAKAQER
+369 LAKALER
-376 EHILLG
+376 EHILIG

-397 KNAANNDEASVKLQE
+397 KKAANNEEASLNLQA
-412 RFALSDKQANAII
+412 RFALSEKQANAII
-425 QMRLGRLSHLETQQ
+425 QMRLGRLSHMETQE

-448 IKIAFYKELLADETK
+448 IKIAFYRELLEDETK
-463 MLAEV
+463 MLKEV

-473 AVGEE
+473 QVGED
-478 YGDDRRTFIDV
+478 YGDDRRTEIDL
-489 REVDGLVDRDF
+489 REVDGLVDKDF

-516 KRVPAEEYKSQ
+516 KRVSADDYKSQ

-545 EHLFSAFSHDH
+545 EHMFSAFSHDH
-556 ILFITNYGKAY
+556 IMFVTNFGKAY
-567 CLEVWELPEGQ
+567 CFEVWELPEGQ

-584 NIKAVLPKME
+584 NIKAILPKMD

-603 DFKDFDENESILMA
+603 DFKDFDDNKYLLMA
-617 TRYGVVKQVK
+617 TRFGVVKQVR
-627 LNDFINARKNGIRA
+627 LNDFINARKNGIKA
-641 IVLDEGDS
+641 IVLDEGDT
-649 LIKCLFVYPGDEAMI
+649 LVKCLFVEPGDDAMI
-664 VSKNGKSLRFS
+664 ISKNGKGLRFC
-675 VDDVRVM
+675 VDSVRVM
-682 GRVTHGVRGMKLAEG
+682 GRASHGVRGMNLADN
-697 DEIVGLVK
+697 DEIIGLVR
-705 VEEGKTVILV
+705 VEEGKNIILV
-715 TDKGKGKQVDFELFM
+715 TNDGKGKQVDFDFF
-730 KHGRGTMGQKIY
+730 KAHGRGTMGQLIY
-742 NLPANAYLVSALGVN
+742 KLKDDMYLVSALGVN
-757 DENDVV
+757 DENDLV

-775 VNGIS
+775 VSGIS
-780 SQGRNAGGVNIFRM
+780 SQGRAASGVNVFRM

-808 YQEDEPEEDETAA
+808 YQEDEIEE
-821 NIEIAELGTNAEAP
+821 EIATESDAAELGTIENGAENTT
-835 EQVVENNEKSEKT
+835 VEETEK
-848 QNFG
+848 

>member
-1 MEEEKK
+1 MDEEMK

-159 VLPAAFPFLLA
+159 VLPASFPFLLA

-195 LCALIENPDI
+195 LCAMIENPEI
-205 TVLELMNYIKGPDFP
+205 SVLELMNYIKGPDFP

-274 KKIDELRKDDI
+274 KKIDDLRKDDV
-285 LRDISA
+285 LKDISA
-291 IRDESGRDGIRIVIE
+291 IRDESGREGIRIVIE
-306 LKKDAVA
+306 LKKEAVPEIA
-313 DIVVNH
+313 VNH
-319 LFQNT
+319 LFLNT
-324 ELQSNFNVNNLALVE
+324 DLQINFNVNNLALVE
-339 GRPMCLNLKQMLYYY
+339 GRPKCLNLKQMLYYY
-354 LEHRKDVTTRRTRFD
+354 LEHRKEVTTRRTRFD

-397 KNAANNDEASVKLQE
+397 KKAANNDEASVNLQA
-412 RFALSDKQANAII
+412 RFGLSDKQANAII
-425 QMRLGRLSHLETQQ
+425 QMRLGRLSHMETQQ

-448 IKIAFYKELLADETK
+448 IKIAFFKELLEDETK
-463 MLAEV
+463 MLKEV

-473 AVGEE
+473 QVGEE
-478 YGDDRRTFIDV
+478 YGDDRRTQIDFH
-489 REVDGLVDRDF
+489 EVDGLVDKDF

-516 KRVPAEEYKSQ
+516 KRVPADEYKSQ
-527 GRGGKGVRG
+527 GRGGKGVKG

-556 ILFITNYGKAY
+556 ILFVTNYGKAY
-567 CLEVWELPEGQ
+567 CLEVWEIPEGQ

-603 DFKDFDENESILMA
+603 DFKDFDETESILMA
-617 TRYGVVKQVK
+617 TKYGVVKQVK
-627 LNDFINARKNGIRA
+627 LNDFINARKNGIKA
-641 IVLDEGDS
+641 IILDEGDA
-649 LIKCLFVYPGDEAMI
+649 LIKCLFVKQGDEAMI
-664 VSKNGKSLRFS
+664 VSKNGKGLRFS
-675 VDDVRVM
+675 VDDVRIM
-682 GRVTHGVRGMKLAEG
+682 GRATHGGRGMNLADG

-705 VEEGKTVILV
+705 VEPDKNIILV
-715 TDKGKGKQVDFELFM
+715 TNTGKGKQVEFDFFRT
-730 KHGRGTMGQKIY
+730 HGRGTMGQLIY
-742 NLPANAYLVSALGVN
+742 KLSDDMYLVSVQGVN
-757 DENDVV
+757 DDNDVV

-780 SQGRNAGGVNIFRM
+780 SQGRNAGGVNVFKM

-802 AMTVTD
+802 AMAVTN
-808 YQEDEPEEDETAA
+808 YQEDEPEITENPETD
-821 NIEIAELGTNAEAP
+821 NNSDVSEVGTNEN
-835 EQVVENNEKSEKT
+835 EQISVSSDNENE
-848 QNFG
+848 

>member
-1 MEEEKK
+1 MEEEIRN
-7 DRVIVSDLSE
+7 RVLVSDLSE

-134 LMLQDIDKDTVNF
+134 LMLQDIDKETVNM

-159 VLPAAFPFLLA
+159 VLPAGFPFLLA

-180 ANNMPPHNLREITDA
+180 ATNMPPHNLREICDA
-195 LCALIENPDI
+195 LCALIENPEI
-205 TVLELMNYIKGPDFP
+205 SVLELMNYMKGPDFP
-220 TYGKICGTKGI
+220 TAGRICGIKGI

-239 GKIVLRGVYHV
+239 GKIVLRGVYHI

-263 IPYQVNKSALV
+263 IPYQVNKAELI
-274 KKIDELRKDDI
+274 KKIDEYRKDDV
-285 LRDISA
+285 LKDFSA
-291 IRDESGRDGIRIVIE
+291 VRDESGRDGIRLVFE

-313 DIVVNH
+313 EIAVNH
-319 LFQNT
+319 LFLYTQ
-324 ELQSNFNVNNLALVE
+324 LQINFNVNNLALVD
-339 GRPMCLNLKQMLYYY
+339 GRPKCLNLKQMLHYY
-354 LEHRKDVTTRRTRFD
+354 LEHRKDVTTRRTKFD
-369 LAKAQER
+369 LAKALER

-397 KNAANNDEASVKLQE
+397 KQAANNDEASIKLQQ
-412 RFALSDKQANAII
+412 RFGLSDKQANAII
-425 QMRLGRLSHLETQQ
+425 QMRLGRLSHMETQQ

-448 IKIAFYKELLADETK
+448 IRIAFYRELLEDEVK
-463 MLAEV
+463 MLKEV

-473 AVGEE
+473 EVCNQ
-478 YGDDRRTFIDV
+478 YGDDRKTEIDP
-489 REVDGLVDRDF
+489 REVDGLMDKDF

-516 KRVPAEEYKSQ
+516 KRVPADEYKSQ

-536 ASLRDEDFV
+536 ASLREEDFV

-556 ILFITNYGKAY
+556 ILFITNFGKAY

-584 NIKAVLPKME
+584 NLKAVLPKME
-594 DGESISAII
+594 EGESVSAII
-603 DFKDFDENESILMA
+603 DFKDFDEESNILMA
-617 TRYGVVKQVK
+617 TRYGVVKQVR
-627 LNDFINARKNGIRA
+627 LTDFVNARKNGIKA
-641 IVLDEGDS
+641 IILDEGDS
-649 LIKCLFVYPGDEAMI
+649 LVKCLFVRPGDEAMI
-664 VSKNGKSLRFS
+664 VSRNGKGLRFG
-675 VDDVRVM
+675 VDDVRIM
-682 GRVTHGVRGMKLAEG
+682 GRATHGVRGMNLADG
-697 DEIVGLVK
+697 DEIIGLVK
-705 VEEGKTVILV
+705 VEEGNNIILV
-715 TDKGKGKQVDFELFM
+715 TDKGKGKQVDFEFF
-730 KHGRGTMGQKIY
+730 KRHGRGTMGQLIY
-742 NLPANAYLVSALGVN
+742 KLQDDSYLVSALGINEQN
-757 DENDVV
+757 DIV

-780 SQGRNAGGVNIFRM
+780 LQGRSAGGVNVFKM

-802 AMTVTD
+802 AMTITD
-808 YQEDEPEEDETAA
+808 YQEDEEVTENGENVET
-821 NIEIAELGTNAEAP
+821 AELGTNTNEAP
-835 EQVVENNEKSEKT
+835 AEETKTEENE
-848 QNFG
+848 

>member
-1 MEEEKK
+1 MEEEKS
-7 DRVIVSDLSE
+7 RVLISDLSE

-95 QDFSMRY
+95 QDFSLRY

-159 VLPAAFPFLLA
+159 VLPAGFPFLLA

-180 ANNMPPHNLREITDA
+180 ATNMAPHNLREITDA

-205 TVLELMNYIKGPDFP
+205 TIMELMNYIKGPDFP

-239 GKIVLRGVYHV
+239 GKIVMRGQYHI

-263 IPYQVNKSALV
+263 IPYQVNNAELV
-274 KKIDELRKDDI
+274 KHIDELRKDDV
-285 LRDISA
+285 LKDISA

-306 LKKDAVA
+306 LKKDAVSEIA
-313 DIVVNH
+313 VNH

-324 ELQSNFNVNNLALVE
+324 SLQTNFNVNNLALVE
-339 GRPMCLNLKQMLYYY
+339 GRPRCLNLKQMLYYY

-369 LAKAQER
+369 LAKALER

-397 KNAANNDEASVKLQE
+397 KKAANNDEASLNLQA

-425 QMRLGRLSHLETQQ
+425 QMRLGRLSHMETQQ

-448 IKIAFYKELLADETK
+448 VKIAFYRELLADEKK
-463 MLAEV
+463 MLMEV

-473 AVGEE
+473 QVGDE
-478 YGDDRRTFIDV
+478 YGDDRRTEIDI
-489 REVDGLVDRDF
+489 REVDGLVDKDF

-516 KRVPAEEYKSQ
+516 KRVSADEYKSQ

-556 ILFITNYGKAY
+556 IMFVTNFGKAY
-567 CLEVWELPEGQ
+567 CFEVWELPEGQ

-584 NIKAVLPKME
+584 NIKAILPKMDE
-594 DGESISAII
+594 GESISAII
-603 DFKDFDENESILMA
+603 DFKDFDENKYLLMA
-617 TRYGVVKQVK
+617 TRLGVVKQVR
-627 LNDFINARKNGIRA
+627 LNDFINARKNGIKA

-649 LIKCLFVYPGDEAMI
+649 LVKCLFVDPGDDAMI
-664 VSKNGKSLRFS
+664 ISKKGKGLRFC
-675 VDDVRVM
+675 VDSVRVM
-682 GRVTHGVRGMKLAEG
+682 GRASHGVRGMKLSSD
-697 DEIVGLVK
+697 DEIIGLVR
-705 VEEGKTVILV
+705 VEEGKNVILV
-715 TDKGKGKQVDFELFM
+715 TNGGKGKQVDFDFF
-730 KHGRGTMGQKIY
+730 KAHGRGTMGQLIY
-742 NLPANAYLVSALGVN
+742 KLKDDMYLVSALGVN
-757 DENDVV
+757 DENDLV

-780 SQGRNAGGVNIFRM
+780 SQGRAASGVNVFKM

-808 YQEDEPEEDETAA
+808 YQEEEPEDEVPT
-821 NIEIAELGTNAEAP
+821 EGDSAELGII
-835 EQVVENNEKSEKT
+835 ENPVTENTE
-848 QNFG
+848 N

>member
-1 MEEEKK
+1 MEEEKS
-7 DRVIVSDLSE
+7 RVLISDLSE

-95 QDFSMRY
+95 QDFSLRY

-159 VLPAAFPFLLA
+159 VLPAGFPFLLA

-180 ANNMPPHNLREITDA
+180 ATNMAPHNLREITDA

-205 TVLELMNYIKGPDFP
+205 TIMELMNYIKGPDFP

-239 GKIVLRGVYHV
+239 GKIVMRGQYHI

-263 IPYQVNKSALV
+263 IPYQVNKAELV
-274 KKIDELRKDDI
+274 KHIDELRKDDV
-285 LRDISA
+285 LKDISA

-306 LKKDAVA
+306 LKKDAVSEIA
-313 DIVVNH
+313 VNH

-324 ELQSNFNVNNLALVE
+324 SLQTNFNVNNLALVE
-339 GRPMCLNLKQMLYYY
+339 GRPRCLNLKQMLYYY

-369 LAKAQER
+369 LAKALER

-397 KNAANNDEASVKLQE
+397 KKAANNDEASLNLQA

-425 QMRLGRLSHLETQQ
+425 QMRLGRLSHMETQQ

-448 IKIAFYKELLADETK
+448 VKIAFYRELLADEKK
-463 MLAEV
+463 MLMEV

-473 AVGEE
+473 QVGDE
-478 YGDDRRTFIDV
+478 YGDDRRTEIDI
-489 REVDGLVDRDF
+489 REVDGLVDKDF

-516 KRVPAEEYKSQ
+516 KRVSADEYKSQ

-556 ILFITNYGKAY
+556 IMFVTNFGKAY
-567 CLEVWELPEGQ
+567 CFEVWELPEGQ

-584 NIKAVLPKME
+584 NIKAILPKMDE
-594 DGESISAII
+594 GESISAII
-603 DFKDFDENESILMA
+603 DFKDFDENKYLLMA
-617 TRYGVVKQVK
+617 TRLGVVKQVR
-627 LNDFINARKNGIRA
+627 LNDFINARKNGIKA

-649 LIKCLFVYPGDEAMI
+649 LVKCLFVDPGDDAMI
-664 VSKNGKSLRFS
+664 ISKKGKGLRFC
-675 VDDVRVM
+675 VDSVRVM
-682 GRVTHGVRGMKLAEG
+682 GRASHGVRGMKLSSD
-697 DEIVGLVK
+697 DEIIGLVR
-705 VEEGKTVILV
+705 VEEGKNVILV
-715 TDKGKGKQVDFELFM
+715 TNGGKGKQVDFDFF
-730 KHGRGTMGQKIY
+730 KAHGRGTMGQLIY
-742 NLPANAYLVSALGVN
+742 KLKDDMYLVSALGVN
-757 DENDVV
+757 DENDLV

-780 SQGRNAGGVNIFRM
+780 SQGRAASGVNVFKM

-808 YQEDEPEEDETAA
+808 YQEEEPEDEVPT
-821 NIEIAELGTNAEAP
+821 EGDSAELGII
-835 EQVVENNEKSEKT
+835 ENPVTENTE
-848 QNFG
+848 N